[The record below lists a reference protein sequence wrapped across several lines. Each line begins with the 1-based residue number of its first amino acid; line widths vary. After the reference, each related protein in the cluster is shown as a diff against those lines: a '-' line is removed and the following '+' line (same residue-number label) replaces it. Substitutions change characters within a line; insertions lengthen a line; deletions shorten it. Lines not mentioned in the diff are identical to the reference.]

1 MSTDSSV
8 DNRLKNILEAALLAA
23 GQPVTLDNLQDLF
36 PEEDRPDKKDMRA
49 VLAEL
54 QEDYQGRGVEVAE
67 VGGGFRINVN
77 QEYSPWVSKLW
88 GERPAKYSKALLETL
103 ALIAYRQP
111 VTRGEIEDIRGVSVS
126 SSIIKTLLER
136 EWVRVVGQRDVPGRP
151 SLYATTREFLSYFS
165 LKGLADLPSLAEIRD
180 LDSINRE
187 LELDD
192 PNIPQAAE
200 QSEGGQTNPTDSP
213 QADEDSEEGKDDDVA
228 LSPEPP
234 AGADAQSIEEGS
246 DDASQAGEGSV
257 AVTEVNK
264 RQDDE

>member
-1 MSTDSSV
+1 MSTDSSI

-36 PEEDRPDKKDMRA
+36 LEEDRPDKKDMRA

-54 QEDYQGRGVEVAE
+54 QEDYQGRGIEVAE

-77 QEYSPWVSKLW
+77 QEYSPWVSRLW

-192 PNIPQAAE
+192 PNIPQATE
-200 QSEGGQTNPTDSP
+200 QSESERTNPADSP
-213 QADEDSEEGKDDDVA
+213 EADEASEEGKENEVVLSSEHQVA
-228 LSPEPP
+228 T
-234 AGADAQSIEEGS
+234 DAQNSEEGS
-246 DDASQAGEGSV
+246 DDASQKEESAV
-257 AVTEVNK
+257 AAAEVNK